1 MKKRLKT
8 HQFDLAPT
16 HVESSSGT
24 PEAET
29 KKRKLD
35 YQNNS
40 KVSENESK
48 NDSTSNVDEQINNS
62 TTNDEDKNSG
72 MGFFKDPIL
81 GELTCQTCQYQCY
94 GSTKMLKHIKTKHLV
109 ISNFESSSR
118 NPEEM
123 VNVIGG
129 MSSND
134 ESEDYQN
141 NSKVSENES
150 KNDSTSNFDEQINN
164 STRNDEDKN
173 SAIKNSETM
182 KEDYQ
187 NDSKVL
193 EIVLKNDSTTSN
205 ADDENIND
213 STTDDEVFYDPEP
226 FMGCPCGKK
235 YFSDIPYKKH
245 MATFHPLTNSPKK
258 DTSYTEEQ
266 IKTLNVD
273 KDLDISNIYPN
284 IIEDP
289 NNSNGIEQL
298 VSDPMLT
305 GSAITDFLS
314 TKSVEYSVG
323 YESDA
328 TTIVPPVELEVEVEE
343 NKNDEF
349 VERFK
354 DKFANDEPKH
364 VSFENR
370 VVTIEYDIDSP
381 ANVNGE
387 NDVNYESLDQPKNNF
402 EKSTTTQTAQKKV
415 FIYDGSEILSQLGIN
430 ES

>member
-1 MKKRLKT
+1 MGQVGGNRTPFSFSISSKTRKSGKMKKRLKT

-24 PEAET
+24 PEPET

-35 YQNNS
+35 YQKNS
-40 KVSENESK
+40 KVSENKLK

-62 TTNDEDKNSG
+62 TMNDEDKNSG

-94 GSTKMLKHIKTKHLV
+94 GSTKMLKHIKTNHLV

-141 NSKVSENES
+141 NSKVSE
-150 KNDSTSNFDEQINN
+150 
-164 STRNDEDKN
+164 
-173 SAIKNSETM
+173 
-182 KEDYQ
+182 
-187 NDSKVL
+187 
-193 EIVLKNDSTTSN
+193 IVLKNDSTTSN

-213 STTDDEVFYDPEP
+213 STTYDEVFYDPEP

-258 DTSYTEEQ
+258 DTSYSEEQ

-328 TTIVPPVELEVEVEE
+328 TTIDLPVELEVEVEE

-354 DKFANDEPKH
+354 DKFAIDEPKH

-381 ANVNGE
+381 ANLNGE
-387 NDVNYESLDQPKNNF
+387 NDVNYESLDQPKNNL